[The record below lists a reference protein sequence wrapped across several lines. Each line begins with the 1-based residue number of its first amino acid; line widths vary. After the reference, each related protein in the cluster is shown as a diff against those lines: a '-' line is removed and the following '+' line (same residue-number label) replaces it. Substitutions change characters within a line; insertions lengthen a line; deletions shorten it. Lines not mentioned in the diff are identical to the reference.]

1 MLNEKWH
8 SRQINHSQ
16 KVISLIQKIVHSSFS
31 EMSCHAAFSTIFHF
45 IMIGRPNFQIAKVYP
60 PANVNVRSA
69 VSVSSISHWTTDPNF
84 KIDSIYFCFWHI
96 LSSNRQQIRFIHSIA
111 FRDHILSSIHP
122 INLNYSFKYW

>member
-1 MLNEKWH
+1 MKNDIQD
-8 SRQINHSQ
+8 R
-16 KVISLIQKIVHSSFS
+16 LITVKKSFLS
-31 EMSCHAAFSTIFHF
+31 FERLFIHHLVRCHAAFSTIFHF
-45 IMIGRPNFQIAKVYP
+45 IMIGRPNFQIVKVYP

-69 VSVSSISHWTTDPNF
+69 VSVFSISHWTTDPNF

-122 INLNYSFKYW
+122 INLNYSFKY